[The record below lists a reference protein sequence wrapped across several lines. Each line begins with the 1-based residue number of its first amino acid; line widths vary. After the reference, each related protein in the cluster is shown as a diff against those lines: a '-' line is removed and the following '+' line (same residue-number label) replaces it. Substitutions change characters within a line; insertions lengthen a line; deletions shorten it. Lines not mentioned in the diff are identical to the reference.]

1 MNEVELHGYAR
12 QTVAPV
18 ILESPRANRWM
29 MLMIVILLGWLFF
42 ERSRPH
48 FQVTNPSFEP
58 RVAAPRGDLGA
69 DERATIDLFRNASP
83 SVAFISN
90 IGLRRDIF
98 TRDIFKIPQGAGSG
112 FVYDSAG
119 YIVTNLHVIRGAN
132 VVLVTLADQSE
143 HEADVVG
150 IAPDKDLAVLKVTGV
165 SPDLLRPL
173 PLGTSSDLQV
183 GQKVFAIGNPF
194 GLDHTLTTGVV
205 SALDRQIES
214 LIEGRMIEG
223 VIQTDAAINPGN
235 SGGPLLDSA
244 GRLIGVN
251 TQIASPSG
259 ASAGIGFAVPV
270 DIVSRVVPQ
279 IIRYGKVIRPGLGA
293 TIVPD
298 AYRQRWGYEGVMLN
312 VVPDGSSAAKAGLKG
327 IVFARDGRR
336 VTQPG
341 DIIVQVGDRVIK
353 DGNDLLSALERYEIG
368 DKVEVSYRRGE
379 EMRKTSVTLQPVD

>member
-12 QTVAPV
+12 PGAAPV
-18 ILESPRANRWM
+18 VIESPRANRWM

-58 RVAAPRGDLGA
+58 RLAAPRGDLGA
-69 DERATIDLFRNASP
+69 DERATIDLFRHASP

-143 HEADVVG
+143 HEAEVVG
-150 IAPDKDLAVLKVTGV
+150 WAADKDLAVLKVTGV

-279 IIRYGKVIRPGLGA
+279 IIRFGKVIRPGLGA

-312 VVPDGSSAAKAGLKG
+312 AVPDDSAAAKAGLKG

-336 VTQPG
+336 VSQPG
-341 DIIVQVGDRVIK
+341 DIIVQVGDRMIK
-353 DGNDLLSALERYEIG
+353 GGNDLLSALEKYEVG
-368 DKVEVSYRRGE
+368 DKVEVVYRRGE
-379 EMRKTSVTLQPVD
+379 ETGRATVTLQLVD